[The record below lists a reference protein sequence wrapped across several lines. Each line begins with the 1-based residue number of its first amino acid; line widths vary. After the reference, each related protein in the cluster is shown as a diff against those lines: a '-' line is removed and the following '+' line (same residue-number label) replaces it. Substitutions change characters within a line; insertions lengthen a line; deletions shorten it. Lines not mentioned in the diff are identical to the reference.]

1 MKNLVV
7 LLLVSL
13 MATSA
18 LATANPDAD
27 EIGIYFD
34 GATADVNC
42 VVYEGT
48 PVMAS
53 VVITRAS
60 AATIDGVEYGF
71 VHDTGGNDFYVVV
84 QTFPPAGV
92 DVGGVNPDVTAGD
105 VILGFSAP
113 MPTEA
118 DGNLV
123 VYQYRLRLFGD
134 FAVNHFL
141 SFTSV
146 SGAAGPR
153 YVTGGDTFVN
163 LNLSTGGLD
172 IPVASI
178 NGDCPVAL
186 EASSFGSVKS
196 LFR

>member
-13 MATSA
+13 MAASA

-34 GATADVNC
+34 GVTADMNC
-42 VVYEGT
+42 VTYEGT

-53 VVITRAS
+53 VVVTRAS
-60 AATIDGVEYGF
+60 AATIDGIEFGF
-71 VHDTGGNDFYVVV
+71 RHFTNGNDFDVVV

-92 DVGGVNPDVTAGD
+92 DVGETNADVTEGD

-113 MPTEA
+113 LPTEG

-134 FAVNHFL
+134 FPVEHYLAP
-141 SFTSV
+141 TSV
-146 SGAAGPR
+146 SGAALPR

-163 LNLSTGGLD
+163 LNPATGSLD
-172 IPVASI
+172 VPVAVI
-178 NGDCPVAL
+178 NGDCPVAV
-186 EASSFGSVKS
+186 EESSFGSVKS